1 MKKINLKI
9 EELSDPDVEQILI
22 RAEERVE
29 NAILSVSVDK
39 KRENYLLQL
48 SGIDFIFLKKKYESN
63 YWGIV

>member
-63 YWGIV
+63 Y